1 VRNLGTR
8 SFGIKMHE
16 HLFSYGTLQK
26 ERIQLTLFGRILVG
40 SGAVLRGYKVATIEI
55 TDEAFLA
62 MGEGKY
68 QKTLVASSDNDIVSG
83 TALEITAEELLIAD
97 GYEPAIYK
105 RIIVMLESGKKAWL
119 YVTRRYE
126 EKCFNA

>member
-1 VRNLGTR
+1 
-8 SFGIKMHE
+8 MHE

-40 SGAVLRGYKVATIEI
+40 SGDVLRGYKVATIEI

-97 GYEPAIYK
+97 GYEPANYK
-105 RIIVMLESGKKAWL
+105 KIIVMLESGKKAWL